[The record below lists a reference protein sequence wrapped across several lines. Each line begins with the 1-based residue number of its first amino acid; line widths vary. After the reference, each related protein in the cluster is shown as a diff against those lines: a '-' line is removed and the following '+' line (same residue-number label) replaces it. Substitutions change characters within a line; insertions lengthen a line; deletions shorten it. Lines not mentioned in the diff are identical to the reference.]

1 MIFLEK
7 DERQA
12 LRVCEY
18 YTQFFFNDSIGIFMR
33 YSGLKIMS
41 VFHFTYKAM

>member
-12 LRVCEY
+12 LRLCYY
-18 YTQFFFNDSIGIFMR
+18 YTEFFFNDSIGIFMI
-33 YSGLKIMS
+33 YPCLKIMS
-41 VFHFTYKAM
+41 VFHITLNF